1 MRDNDGTG
9 PTAHRRL
16 RLSRLTGLAIALVV
30 LVGIT
35 AGSSLAKP
43 VGKNSPRRLAASSLL
58 TAKQHEGQRSDG
70 TFTSGNITQYKEGD
84 TINFRFTLTATDAA
98 SGQLQVRFTG
108 NDGSCLFFDNYFV
121 LGTIDNVSG
130 TSPGVSVA
138 SGPTADSFGTSNG
151 EWVVTLNINASAAGE
166 AVVNYQLKLSNQA
179 GDCSGSSQHSRLS
192 PGDGVSQTG
201 QQNVPVP
208 ANQII
213 ELPTITVTKLVDRG
227 TGTFVPANAGEYCF
241 TLDSGTCTAIDSS
254 GQVVFS
260 AVSDGPHTITE
271 SNNLQNSGYTFDSG
285 TGTNCTFNGSTA
297 TATVAAGTTATNASC
312 TFKNKL
318 TAPPKVTVTKS
329 CPNGAANA
337 GDRFQIQLNGS
348 NVGTALACEG
358 SIDVNPTPG
367 QAYSITEAAAG
378 TTDFANYTS
387 SLSAGCSGTLSFGG
401 TATCTITNSR
411 KALPKVTVTKSC
423 PNGPANAGD
432 RFQAQLNGQ
441 NAGTAL
447 ACSGSVDVNPT
458 AGQAYSITEV
468 AAGTTDLSNYTSS
481 LSAGC
486 SGTLTHFGD
495 TASCTI
501 TNTLKAA
508 PKVTVTKSCPNGKAN
523 DGDRFQVK
531 LNGSNVGAALDCN
544 GSVDVP
550 VTAGVAYSISEGAA
564 GTADLANYTSTTS
577 SGCSGTL
584 AHFGDS
590 ASCTITNTLK
600 AAPKVT
606 VTKACPGGK
615 AHAGDRFQVK
625 RNDANVGAP
634 LDCADSTDVTVTAG
648 AAYSISEAAAGTT
661 DLADYTTTYS
671 AGCSG
676 TLAHFGDT
684 ASCTITNT
692 LKAAPKVTVTK
703 ACPNGKAADGDR
715 FQVKLNGSN
724 VGAPLDCTG
733 TIDVSVT
740 PGVAYSISEGAAGTT
755 DLDNYTTTYGDGCSG
770 TLANFGATAS
780 CTITNTLKE
789 APKVTVTKSCPDG
802 KAAAGDRFQVRLD
815 GQDSGDPLD
824 CGDSTD
830 VRVGAGQDYGI
841 TEVAAGTSDLDNY
854 VTTYSDG
861 CSGTLANFGDTAACT
876 ITNSLKEAP
885 KVTVTKSCPNGKADA
900 GDRFQVRLDG
910 QDSGDPLD
918 CGDSVDVSVTLAQ
931 SYTITEAA
939 AGTTDLANYGTPGYS
954 AGCTGTLSHFGDT
967 AACTITNTLKAAP
980 KISVTK
986 ACPEGKAN
994 AGDRFQVKRDGSNV
1008 GEPLDCGDSVNVTVT
1023 AGEAYA
1029 ITEGAAGTTD
1039 LANYTTTLSE
1049 DCSGTLAHFGD
1060 TADCTIT
1067 NTLKAAPKLT
1077 VIKHVVNDNGGTK
1090 HAADFT
1096 LTVSGSS
1103 PSPAS
1108 FAGSEAG
1115 TVVTLKPGPYAVNE
1129 AAPAGYT
1136 TTKSESCSGSL
1147 IHYGDTATCTVTNN
1161 DIASPPP
1168 PSPPPG
1174 VPEIDLAITKTDS
1187 PDPVSVGGL
1196 LTYTLTVT
1204 NKKGDTAN
1212 NVVVTDALP
1221 SGVTLVSVTSSKGTC
1236 SGSNPISCA
1245 IGSVA
1250 YNELVTIMI
1259 VVRPSSPG
1267 TITNTAVVTGRE
1279 HEHDPSNNTASA
1291 TTLVQGAFVPPSVCY
1306 ALTVTPRTLTVGR
1319 HTIVR
1324 VRVREAGKPVK
1335 GVRVVITGR
1344 RVNKQAT
1351 TNANGIARFVI
1362 VGRSPGILQIR
1373 VPSHSTCTRQ
1383 RIGVLGVF
1391 TPPVTG

>member
-1 MRDNDGTG
+1 MRENEGAG
-9 PTAHRRL
+9 PTARKRV
-16 RLSRLTGLAIALVV
+16 RLSRFGGSAIALAI
-30 LVGIT
+30 LIGIT
-35 AGSSLAKP
+35 AGTSLAKP
-43 VGKNSPRRLAASSLL
+43 VGKSSPRRLAATPVL

-70 TFTSGNITQYKEGD
+70 TYTSGNITQYKEGD
-84 TINFRFTLTATDAA
+84 TINFRFTISATDAA

-108 NDGSCLFFDNYFV
+108 NDGTCLFFDNYFV
-121 LGTIDNVSG
+121 LGTISNVSG

-213 ELPTITVTKLVDRG
+213 ELPNITVTKLVDRG

-241 TLDSGTCTAIDSS
+241 TLDSGGCTAIDAS

-271 SNNLQNSGYTFDSG
+271 SNNLQSSGYTFDSG

-337 GDRFQIQLNGS
+337 GDRFQVQLNGS
-348 NVGTALACEG
+348 NVGAALACGG
-358 SIDVNPTPG
+358 SIDVNPTAG

-401 TATCTITNSR
+401 TATCTITNTR

-441 NAGTAL
+441 NAGSAL
-447 ACSGSVDVNPT
+447 ACGASVDVNPT
-458 AGQAYSITEV
+458 GGQAYSITEV
-468 AAGTTDLSNYTSS
+468 AAGTTDLGNYQTPGF
-481 LSAGC
+481 SAGC
-486 SGTLTHFGD
+486 SGTLAHFGD

-523 DGDRFQVK
+523 DGDRFQVQ
-531 LNGSNVGAALDCN
+531 LNGSNVGDALDCG

-550 VTAGVAYSISEGAA
+550 VSAGVAYSITEGAA

-577 SGCSGTL
+577 AGCSGTL
-584 AHFGDS
+584 AHFGDT
-590 ASCTITNTLK
+590 ATCTITNTLK

-606 VTKACPGGK
+606 VMKSCPSGK
-615 AHAGDRFQVK
+615 AHAGDRFQVE
-625 RNDANVGAP
+625 RNDSNVGDA
-634 LDCADSTDVTVTAG
+634 LDCGDSTDVTVTAG
-648 AAYSISEAAAGTT
+648 AAYSIAEGAAGTT

-692 LKAAPKVTVTK
+692 LKSAPKVTVMK
-703 ACPNGKAADGDR
+703 SCPGGKAADGDR
-715 FQVKLNGSN
+715 FQVKRNGSN
-724 VGAPLDCTG
+724 IGDPLDCKVTL
-733 TIDVSVT
+733 DVSVT
-740 PGVAYSISEGAAGTT
+740 VGVAYSISEGAAGTTDLGNYTTTYSDGCAGTLANFGATASCTITNTLKAAPKVTVTKSCPNGKAAAGDRFQVRLDSQATGDPLDCGDSTDVTVAAGQAYGITEAAAGTT

-770 TLANFGATAS
+770 TLPHFGDTAT
-780 CTITNTLKE
+780 CTITNSLKE
-789 APKVTVTKSCPDG
+789 VPKVTVTKSCPNG

-815 GQDSGDPLD
+815 GQ
-824 CGDSTD
+824 
-830 VRVGAGQDYGI
+830 
-841 TEVAAGTSDLDNY
+841 N
-854 VTTYSDG
+854 
-861 CSGTLANFGDTAACT
+861 
-876 ITNSLKEAP
+876 
-885 KVTVTKSCPNGKADA
+885 
-900 GDRFQVRLDG
+900 
-910 QDSGDPLD
+910 SGDPLD
-918 CGDSVDVSVTLAQ
+918 CGDSVDVNVALGQA
-931 SYTITEAA
+931 YTITESA
-939 AGTTDLANYGTPGYS
+939 AGTADLANYEKPGYS
-954 AGCTGTLSHFGDT
+954 GGCTGTLSHFGDT
-967 AACTITNTLKAAP
+967 SACTITNTLRAEAKV
-980 KISVTK
+980 SVTK

-994 AGDRFQVKRDGSNV
+994 AGDRFQVKRNGTNV
-1008 GEPLDCGDSVNVTVT
+1008 GEQLDCGESIDVTVT

-1039 LANYTTTLSE
+1039 LANYTTTFDE
-1049 DCSGTLAHFGD
+1049 GCSGTLAHFGD

-1067 NTLKAAPKLT
+1067 NTLKAAPRLT
-1077 VIKHVVNDNGGTK
+1077 VIKHVINDNGGTRK
-1090 HAADFT
+1090 AADFT
-1096 LTVSGSS
+1096 LTVSGSD

-1108 FAGSEAG
+1108 FAGNEAG

-1129 AAPAGYT
+1129 AAVSGYA

-1161 DIASPPP
+1161 DIANPPP
-1168 PSPPPG
+1168 PPPG
-1174 VPEIDLAITKTDS
+1174 APEIDLAITKTDS

-1221 SGVTLVSVTSSKGTC
+1221 SGVTLVSVTTTKGTC

-1250 YNELVTIMI
+1250 YNELVTIMV
-1259 VVRPSSPG
+1259 VVRPNSPG

-1279 HEHDPSNNTASA
+1279 HEHDPSDNTASA
-1291 TTLVQGAFVPPSVCY
+1291 STLVQGAFVPPSVCY
-1306 ALTVTPRTLTVGR
+1306 ALTVTPRTLAVGR

-1335 GVRVVITGR
+1335 GVRVVINGR
-1344 RVNKQAT
+1344 RVHKQAR
-1351 TNANGIARFVI
+1351 TNANGIARFVV